1 MSRENTDRLFEY
13 LRSTLYGAEPPSL
26 DLGALDEEHQKLG
39 MGLVMLNKFLREMRG
54 YSHALATGNL
64 SAIPPKRENPLCE
77 NLKGIHS
84 NLNHLT
90 WQAKQVAKGDYS
102 QTVSYLGEFSEAFN
116 SMTAQLREREESLRR
131 EAFLEKKHSEMAD
144 KYNKLLLTMIRRSHE
159 DILVTA
165 AQPPRILFSTSIEL
179 TQAQNEE
186 LFRMILQ
193 RQQQGLLSLD
203 GDAPP
208 ECTWEAKDPQN
219 RFYRIVTC
227 RMEWDGEPAYGH
239 TVFEVTRE
247 KHEHGL
253 LEREAYFDNLT
264 QISNRFHFFKLA
276 VPLLES
282 GQSLAVCYCD
292 LDQLKYVNDTYGHA
306 EGDRYL
312 CRFTELVRARI
323 REYDVFARLGG
334 DEFCLVLPNCSAA
347 TAQKKML
354 SLQQAFAALP
364 AAPNAPYERMF
375 SFGVAAAEK
384 NHGIVTIDSLLQQ
397 ADAAMYAQKRCHQTG
412 GKA

>member
-1 MSRENTDRLFEY
+1 MSSENTDRLFEY

-39 MGLVMLNKFLREMRG
+39 MGLVMLNKFLREMRA

-131 EAFLEKKHSEMAD
+131 EALLEKKHSEMAD

-193 RQQQGLLSLD
+193 RQQQGLLSFD
-203 GDAPP
+203 SDAPP

-227 RMEWDGEPAYGH
+227 RME
-239 TVFEVTRE
+239 
-247 KHEHGL
+247 
-253 LEREAYFDNLT
+253 
-264 QISNRFHFFKLA
+264 
-276 VPLLES
+276 
-282 GQSLAVCYCD
+282 
-292 LDQLKYVNDTYGHA
+292 
-306 EGDRYL
+306 
-312 CRFTELVRARI
+312 
-323 REYDVFARLGG
+323 
-334 DEFCLVLPNCSAA
+334 
-347 TAQKKML
+347 
-354 SLQQAFAALP
+354 
-364 AAPNAPYERMF
+364 
-375 SFGVAAAEK
+375 
-384 NHGIVTIDSLLQQ
+384 
-397 ADAAMYAQKRCHQTG
+397 
-412 GKA
+412 